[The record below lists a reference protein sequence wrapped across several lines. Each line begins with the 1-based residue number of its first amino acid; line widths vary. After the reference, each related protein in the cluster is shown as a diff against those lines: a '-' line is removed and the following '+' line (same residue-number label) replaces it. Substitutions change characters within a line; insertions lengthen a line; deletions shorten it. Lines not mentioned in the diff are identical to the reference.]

1 MKNKQR
7 GRYSAAPKRKRKRGA
22 RKFSILITTQV
33 MVTLVLTGL
42 IVYML
47 HHVKA
52 ANDFKALSQ
61 QTKQAAAA
69 QTVPTSIPTTSET
82 SPDATDSGLDSTEE
96 TTASVSESTAVVT
109 EPEEKVILAKYA
121 DLYDQN
127 PDLYGWVRIDGTVI
141 DYPVMRSVEE
151 PEKYL
156 HANFQAAYSYAGTP
170 FADYQCSND
179 SDNLLIYGHNMLDGS
194 MFRSLIKYENKNYWE
209 AHPTIMYS
217 DLYGEYE
224 YEVMAAFYDRVY
236 KKAETC
242 FKFYQFID
250 AENEDDF
257 YNSVARLK
265 DKSLY
270 DTGVNPQYGD
280 QLITLVTCAYHV
292 ENGRFVVVAKKAA
305 D

>member
-1 MKNKQR
+1 MKNNQR
-7 GRYSAAPKRKRKRGA
+7 GRYSAAPKKKNRTRKI
-22 RKFSILITTQV
+22 SLLITAQ
-33 MVTLVLTGL
+33 LVVIFLLSWL
-42 IVYML
+42 IFYML
-47 HHVKA
+47 NHVQS

-61 QTKQAAAA
+61 QVSQAASA
-69 QTVPTSIPTTSET
+69 QTIPTSMPAPEAT
-82 SPDATDSGLDSTEE
+82 SPVTADAAGE
-96 TTASVSESTAVVT
+96 TTAVPTNETTTAPT
-109 EPEEKVILAKYA
+109 EPQEKVLLAQYA
-121 DLYDQN
+121 ELYDQN
-127 PDLYGWVRIDGTVI
+127 PELYGWIRIDGTVI

-170 FADYQCSND
+170 FVDYQCSND
-179 SDNLLIYGHNMLDGS
+179 SDNMLIYGHNMLDGS

-217 DLYGEYE
+217 DLYDEYE
-224 YEVMAAFYDRVY
+224 YEVVAAFYDRVY
-236 KKAETC
+236 KKTEDV

-257 YNSVARLK
+257 YTSVFHLK

-270 DTGVNPQYGD
+270 DTGIDPQYGD
-280 QLITLVTCAYHV
+280 QLITLITCAYHV
-292 ENGRFVVVAKKAA
+292 ENGRFVVVARRAA

>member
-1 MKNKQR
+1 MKNNQR
-7 GRYSAAPKRKRKRGA
+7 GRYCAAPKKKTRT
-22 RKFSILITTQV
+22 RKFFLLITAQ
-33 MVTLVLTGL
+33 LVVIFLLSWL
-42 IVYML
+42 IIYML
-47 HHVKA
+47 HHVRA

-61 QTKQAAAA
+61 QVSQAASA
-69 QTVPTSIPTTSET
+69 QTTPASMPATEAALPVTAVTT
-82 SPDATDSGLDSTEE
+82 GE
-96 TTASVSESTAVVT
+96 TTAVSATETTAPTESK
-109 EPEEKVILAKYA
+109 EKVLLAQYA
-121 DLYDQN
+121 ELYDQN
-127 PDLYGWVRIDGTVI
+127 PELYGWIRIDGTVI

-170 FADYQCSND
+170 FVDYQCSND

-217 DLYGEYE
+217 DLYDEYE
-224 YEVMAAFYDRVY
+224 YEVVAAFYDRVY
-236 KKAETC
+236 KKTEDV

-257 YNSVARLK
+257 YTSVFHLK

-270 DTGVNPQYGD
+270 DTGIDPQYGD